1 MIRPLGCMCVGGC
14 SAGVRARRTDR
25 RAEVPTRAGATPALL
40 PQRRGEPAGRSRGVH
55 PADAVLLSQDSGV
68 GKKAK
73 AKSKF
78 ALLDDDAE
86 DED

>member
-1 MIRPLGCMCVGGC
+1 M
-14 SAGVRARRTDR
+14 SAPAALTDEQKFQRAQERLQRSSR
-25 RAEVPTRAGATPALL
+25 SAEVSRPA
-40 PQRRGEPAGRSRGVH
+40 ARSRGVH